1 MGPVWPWLT
10 KDAAQ
15 PTKGDGLLDK
25 LSQAAT
31 TYDAGFVRAHGPA
44 LMQEWGTLVTGG
56 NRQQDGYLRGIL
68 DTSWRSG
75 ANGFREY
82 SNGCPDGSIFLHGR

>member
-1 MGPVWPWLT
+1 
-10 KDAAQ
+10 
-15 PTKGDGLLDK
+15 
-25 LSQAAT
+25 
-31 TYDAGFVRAHGPA
+31 
-44 LMQEWGTLVTGG
+44 MQEWGTLVTGG

-82 SNGCPDGSIFLHGR
+82 SNGCPEPSFNVVADATVAANR